1 MPPSLPL
8 FKVRMPP
15 ESVLLPALARVLY
28 SGQIGEGEAVA
39 QFESAF
45 GQWLGHGT
53 PVACSSGTAALHLAL
68 LLAGIGPGDEVLS
81 TAMTAEPTNMAIRH
95 AGGLIRWADVDPQCG
110 NVTAATL
117 AAALTPATKALLVV
131 DYAGLP
137 VDMAAIRS
145 LADAHGLRVI
155 EDAAHALG
163 ARFGGKGIGAD
174 ADFTIFS
181 FQAIKHITT
190 GDGGML
196 VLRDPGHLSRARR
209 LRWFGLTRGV
219 ARTEVAAT
227 EVGYKYNMNN
237 IAATMGLAQM
247 EGVDQAVAAHRA
259 NGQAFDAAFSGRAG
273 LAPARLEAGAEPSY
287 WLYTLLC
294 DDPAAI
300 VARLEAAGVA
310 SGVVHRRND
319 LHPVFAAARR
329 PLPGLDRFSARHIH
343 LPCGWWVGEA
353 ERARIIEAVTGS

>member
-1 MPPSLPL
+1 MLPTIPL

-15 ESVLLPALARVLY
+15 ESVLLPALSQVLY
-28 SGQIGEGEAVA
+28 SGQIGEGEQVA
-39 QFESAF
+39 AFETAF
-45 GQWLGHGT
+45 GQWLGHGV

-68 LLAGIGPGDEVLS
+68 LLAGVTPGDEVVS

-95 AGGLIRWADVDPQCG
+95 AGGVIRWADVDPDSG
-110 NVTAATL
+110 NVTAETL
-117 AAALTPATKALLVV
+117 AAALTSATKAVVVV

-145 LADAHGLRVI
+145 LADTHGLPVI

-163 ARFGGKGIGAD
+163 ARFDGRGIGAL
-174 ADFTIFS
+174 ADYTIFS

-196 VLRDPGHLSRARR
+196 MLRDEAQLALARR

-219 ARTEVAAT
+219 ARTEIEAR
-227 EVGYKYNMNN
+227 EVGFKYNMNN
-237 IAATMGLAQM
+237 ICATIGLAQLQS
-247 EGVDQAVAAHRA
+247 VDEVVAAHRA
-259 NGQAFDAAFSGRAG
+259 NGSSFDSAFAGRPD
-273 LAPARLEAGAEPSY
+273 LAPARFPQAAQPSY

-294 DDPAAI
+294 DDPAA
-300 VARLEAAGVA
+300 VTARLSAAGVA
-310 SGVVHRRND
+310 AGVVHRRND
-319 LHPVFAAARR
+319 RHPVFSQSAR
-329 PLPGLDRFSARHIH
+329 PLPGLDRFEAGHIH

-353 ERARIIEAVTGS
+353 ERRRIVDAVLG